1 MILGVIPKI
10 VIIFLLLQ
18 VPIIWSIVYF
28 CVGMSILVGAIG
40 GLNQTKVQKLY
51 AFSGITHIGIMLWGL
66 VIGWSGIGGLLVYLM
81 IYVLSSVCL
90 FGILSGVYEGRGI
103 LVQVA
108 GGVRG
113 NPVLSVSLLCALF
126 SMAGIPP
133 LLGFLGKWLVVMG
146 GVAEGYY
153 YFACFVLLC
162 SGIAGFYYLRVIKLV
177 YFKKDKDV
185 GLLIWGDI
193 LNGKK
198 FPSRLAYLV
207 GGCLYF
213 IIFFFFFSNLLFSL
227 AH

>member
-1 MILGVIPKI
+1 MMK
-10 VIIFLLLQ
+10 
-18 VPIIWSIVYF
+18 VYKKNKNS
-28 CVGMSILVGAIG
+28 MSILHMTTHLIHTVDP
-40 GLNQTKVQKLY
+40 Y
-51 AFSGITHIGIMLWGL
+51 GITHIGIMLWGL

-108 GGVRG
+108 GAVRG

-133 LLGFLGKWLVVMG
+133 LLGFLGKWLVLMG

-162 SGIAGFYYLRVIKLV
+162 SGVAGFYYLRVIKLV
-177 YFKKDKDV
+177 YFQKDKDV

-198 FPSRLAYLV
+198 FPSRLAWAWQ
-207 GGCLYF
+207 GKQC
-213 IIFFFFFSNLLFSL
+213 
-227 AH
+227 

>member
-1 MILGVIPKI
+1 M
-10 VIIFLLLQ
+10 
-18 VPIIWSIVYF
+18 
-28 CVGMSILVGAIG
+28 
-40 GLNQTKVQKLY
+40 
-51 AFSGITHIGIMLWGL
+51 
-66 VIGWSGIGGLLVYLM
+66 YLM

-108 GGVRG
+108 GAVRG
-113 NPVLSVSLLCALF
+113 NKVLSVSLLCALF

-133 LLGFLGKWLVVMG
+133 LLGFLGKWLVLMG

-162 SGIAGFYYLRVIKLV
+162 SGVAGFYYLRVIKLV
-177 YFKKDKDV
+177 YFQKEKDV
-185 GLLIWGDI
+185 RLLIWGDI

-213 IIFFFFFSNLLFSL
+213 IIFFFVFSNLLFSL